1 MVLYLYFQKRMN
13 LLRCLFK
20 LRATFLCLGLLLGW
34 ICAAPAVLLHGRIW
48 AEEGLDFLTYA
59 VAHRPWGGLY
69 YAHKQHFDLLPN
81 IAASFAAQG
90 WFKPGFWF
98 VLISLFPYAC
108 LVAAAARLLKATPL
122 SACFAVGLV
131 WGLNPSGWE
140 GLLNSIN
147 SWSVLAAAYLL
158 MLARMP
164 GANGLFIVSL
174 LPAVSFPALLFMPL
188 ALLRRSWAQF
198 GGLAIGGLVQ
208 VMVFLFCN
216 GDSTGAGIADNRIIQ
231 WLDLKALP
239 AAIFARSFLHPFF
252 GLPIPFNWPFFLS
265 IPIFC
270 LYVLILQRVCCYLEI
285 DYWFV
290 PQWLAWQGF
299 ALLFSLGGAYLVASE
314 PFGHQ
319 RYGVVSVLILP
330 VLLVLLLDKLSYGS
344 RAWIWVLIIW
354 MLLSIPMFNGLKMM
368 RVMKQAKSSDLVCM
382 HYPAMGVNQ
391 ICPRGWAPVQGSLR
405 LP

>member
-1 MVLYLYFQKRMN
+1 MN
-13 LLRCLFK
+13 LLRFLFK
-20 LRATFLCLGLLLGW
+20 KRVLLLCLGLLLGW
-34 ICAAPAVLLHGRIW
+34 LCAAPAVLLQGRIW
-48 AEEGLDFLTYA
+48 AEEGLDFFAYA
-59 VAHRPWGGLY
+59 IAHRPWGGLS
-69 YAHKQHFDLLPN
+69 YAHKQHLDLLPN

-98 VLISLFPYAC
+98 VSISLLPYGF

-122 SACFAVGLV
+122 SACFVVGLV
-131 WGLNPSGWE
+131 WALNPSGWE

-158 MLARMP
+158 LIARP
-164 GANGLFIVSL
+164 PSARCLFIASL

-188 ALLRRSWAQF
+188 ALLRRSWIQF

-208 VMVFLFCN
+208 VMVFLFGN
-216 GDSTGAGIADNRIIQ
+216 GDLAGTGITDNRIIQ
-231 WLDLKALP
+231 LLDITALP
-239 AAIFARSFLHPFF
+239 AAIVSRSFLHPLFAS
-252 GLPIPFNWPFFLS
+252 PILFNWLFLLS

-270 LYVLILQRVCCYLEI
+270 LYAWILQQVCCYLEL
-285 DYWFV
+285 DNWFA

-299 ALLFSLGGAYLVASE
+299 ALLFSLGGAHLVASE

-330 VLLVLLLDKLSYGS
+330 VLLVLLLDKINYRP
-344 RAWIWVLIIW
+344 RAWIWILIIW
-354 MLLSIPMFNGLKMM
+354 SLLLFPIFNGLKMV
-368 RVMKQAKSSDLVCM
+368 RVMKQSKSSDLACM
-382 HYPAMGVNQ
+382 HWPATGVSQ

-405 LP
+405 LLP